1 MSKRRLSPFEQLRTA
16 IDNELYDL
24 TLRTAIQISEGEQ
37 IDMSFVL
44 GYREAL
50 RHMSSIAE
58 AIERRGLAGEQVIEY
73 LTKDEISAK
82 LLERI
87 NRERV

>member
-1 MSKRRLSPFEQLRTA
+1 MSKKRLSPFEQLRTA

-24 TLRTAIQISEGEQ
+24 TLRTAIQMSEGEE
-37 IDMSFVL
+37 IDMRFVL

-50 RHMSSIAE
+50 RHMSSIAD
-58 AIERRGLAGEQVIEY
+58 AIERRGLSGQQVIEY
-73 LTKDEISAK
+73 LTKDEISAQ

-87 NRERV
+87 RREG